1 MRSEM
6 PETDP
11 NAFSFTQPRGGIEI
25 FFARCAEEFA
35 KPSGPDMDRIIQIS
49 REHGIEYA

>member
-6 PETDP
+6 LATDP
-11 NAFSFTQPRGGIEI
+11 NALSFTTAPGGIET

-49 REHGIEYA
+49 REYGIEYV